1 VKQDGLI
8 EYLNGVGAEK
18 KHAEILKRFAYG
30 TFIGQKYNFLYVE
43 TPKCAC
49 SSMKKI
55 VARLEGFEIEE
66 MQVGEES
73 SPKMS
78 IHKRKYHPL
87 VSLNN
92 FSRENIK
99 KIMHDDLYV
108 RFCVVRNPYARLAS
122 AWSDKIRQMEPT
134 HLQVIEE
141 IQDYHNIS
149 DQFQTP
155 SFEEFVLWVVNR
167 DENLE
172 CDAHWESMLNLLL
185 PDLIHYTDVLKTE
198 SLEDDF
204 QVVLRK
210 LGVEEA
216 AKEIL
221 ECSKTNESLPVEWK
235 SLYSENT
242 ARLVFEHFKDD
253 FTHYNYDKDSWK
265 NQTTHL
271 DENDVNILRKKLSKL
286 DNTAIDAVVNRNRV
300 ISSLL
305 AKVKVLEEENNNF
318 VKKIMKKLK
327 RLI

>member
-1 VKQDGLI
+1 MKQDGLI
-8 EYLNGVGAEK
+8 EYLNNVGFEK
-18 KHAEILKRFAYG
+18 NYAEILKRFAYG
-30 TFIGQKYNFLYVE
+30 TFVGKKYNFLYIE

-87 VSLNN
+87 VSLNTL
-92 FSRENIK
+92 SEEIIK
-99 KIMHDDLYV
+99 KIMHDDSYV

-134 HLQVIEE
+134 HLQVIAE
-141 IQDYHNIS
+141 IQDYHSIT
-149 DQFQTP
+149 DRQQTP
-155 SFEEFVLWVVNR
+155 TFEEFVLWVVNR
-167 DENLE
+167 DSNLA

-185 PDLIHYTDVLKTE
+185 PHLIHYTDVLKTE

-204 QVVLRK
+204 QVVLEK
-210 LGVEEA
+210 LGIKET
-216 AKEIL
+216 AKKIL
-221 ECSKTNESLPVEWK
+221 ERSKTNESLPVEWK
-235 SLYSENT
+235 SLYAEST
-242 ARLVFEHFKDD
+242 AQLVFEHFKDD
-253 FTHYNYDKDSWK
+253 FIHYGYDKDSWV
-265 NQTTHL
+265 NRA
-271 DENDVNILRKKLSKL
+271 ENLAENEVQILRKRLSKL

-305 AKVKVLEEENNNF
+305 IKIENLEEENNNF
-318 VKKIMKKLK
+318 VNRVVRKLK
-327 RLI
+327 RLF